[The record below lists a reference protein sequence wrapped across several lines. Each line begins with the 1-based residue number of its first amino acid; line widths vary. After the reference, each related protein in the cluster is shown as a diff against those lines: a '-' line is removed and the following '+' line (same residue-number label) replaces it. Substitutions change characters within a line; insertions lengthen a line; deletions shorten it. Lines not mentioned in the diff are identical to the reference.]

1 MRTRIGTILIAVVA
15 LAVGAAAG
23 WFAGRASTPNVPDA
37 KVSAH
42 PSSDIASQCSR
53 CSGDMRASEQSTRT
67 SGVGAHRPA
76 ANVVD
81 KPRHAAVK
89 VNADERLEA
98 DTAKQ
103 EEKPAQVA
111 QVEQQK
117 DDNPFPRYLDMFK
130 NNPEALT
137 AEFQKEAEADRAS
150 LAELR
155 KGIIDE
161 LKLNAEQVVV
171 FEKALD
177 DLRDE
182 VTRINEE
189 YVGLIESGQMN
200 DEDDGSILTSNR
212 ILGERFV
219 AARETAKREAAEKL
233 YEQLE
238 LDGVSDAKKQALLFI
253 AAQRTSFSYEC
264 HEPYLSVYDK
274 IYKNFGFGDGIFSW
288 CSRARRQGGK

>member
-15 LAVGAAAG
+15 LVVGAAAG

-37 KVSAH
+37 KVSA
-42 PSSDIASQCSR
+42 P
-53 CSGDMRASEQSTRT
+53 RASEQSTRT

-89 VNADERLEA
+89 VNADERREA

-111 QVEQQK
+111 QPELQK

-130 NNPEALT
+130 NNPEALV

-150 LAELR
+150 LATMREHAL
-155 KGIIDE
+155 GE
-161 LKLNAEQVVV
+161 LKLNAEQVAM
-171 FEKALD
+171 FDKALD

-189 YVGLIESGQMN
+189 WVELIKSGLLN

-212 ILGERFV
+212 LLGQRFV
-219 AARETAKREAAEKL
+219 AAREKAMRETSEKL

-238 LDGVSDAKKQALLFI
+238 LDGVSDAKKQAFLFI

-288 CSRARRQGGK
+288 NRWCRRQQQKEAK

>member
-1 MRTRIGTILIAVVA
+1 MRILCGTILVAVVA

-23 WFAGRASTPNVPDA
+23 WFAAGARGKNKCENVEGCKNGNVETANGGRAQSPSASNGRACRSAIVDA
-37 KVSAH
+37 KPHQKSEA
-42 PSSDIASQCSR
+42 PSEKCR
-53 CSGDMRASEQSTRT
+53 E
-67 SGVGAHRPA
+67 P
-76 ANVVD
+76 
-81 KPRHAAVK
+81 
-89 VNADERLEA
+89 EA
-98 DTAKQ
+98 AKQ

-111 QVEQQK
+111 QPELQK

-130 NNPEALT
+130 NNPEALV

-171 FEKALD
+171 FDKALD

-189 YVGLIESGQMN
+189 WVELIKSGLLN

-212 ILGERFV
+212 LLGQRFV
-219 AARETAKREAAEKL
+219 AAREKAMRETSEKL

-238 LDGVSDAKKQALLFI
+238 LDGVSDAKKQAWLYI
-253 AAQRTSFSYEC
+253 AASRTASSYEC
-264 HEPYLSVYDK
+264 LEPNLAVYGK
-274 IYKNFGFGDGIFSW
+274 VYKNYGIGDGIFSW
-288 CSRARRQGGK
+288 NSWCRRQQQKEAK

>member
-15 LAVGAAAG
+15 LVVGVAAG

-37 KVSAH
+37 
-42 PSSDIASQCSR
+42 
-53 CSGDMRASEQSTRT
+53 RASAPRPPAQSPRT
-67 SGVGAHRPA
+67 TDDGARQPT

-89 VNADERLEA
+89 VNADERREA

-111 QVEQQK
+111 QTELQK

-130 NNPEALT
+130 NNPEALV
-137 AEFQKEAEADRAS
+137 AEFQKESEADRAS
-150 LAELR
+150 LAGLR

-161 LKLNAEQVVV
+161 LKLNAEQAVV

-189 YVGLIESGQMN
+189 YVGLIESGQLN
-200 DEDDGSILTSNR
+200 DEDDGSIFTSNR
-212 ILGERFV
+212 LLGQRFV
-219 AARETAKREAAEKL
+219 ADREKAMRETSEEL

-238 LDGVSDAKKQALLFI
+238 LDGVSDAEKQRWLFI
-253 AAQRTSFSYEC
+253 AAQRTTFSYEC
-264 HEPYLSVYDK
+264 LEPYLAVYDK
-274 IYKNFGFGDGIFSW
+274 IYKNLGIGDGIFSW
-288 CSRARRQGGK
+288 CSRARRQSGK

>member
-15 LAVGAAAG
+15 LVVGVAAG
-23 WFAGRASTPNVPDA
+23 WLAGRASTPNVPDA
-37 KVSAH
+37 
-42 PSSDIASQCSR
+42 
-53 CSGDMRASEQSTRT
+53 RASVPRAPEQSTRT

-89 VNADERLEA
+89 VNADERREA
-98 DTAKQ
+98 DAAKP
-103 EEKPAQVA
+103 EEKPALVA
-111 QVEQQK
+111 QPELQK

-130 NNPEALT
+130 NNPEALA
-137 AEFQKEAEADRAS
+137 AEFQKEAEADRSS
-150 LAELR
+150 LATMREHAL
-155 KGIIDE
+155 GE
-161 LKLNAEQVVV
+161 LKLNAEQVEM
-171 FEKALD
+171 FDKALD

-189 YVGLIESGQMN
+189 FVGLIESGQLN
-200 DEDDGSILTSNR
+200 YDDDGSILTSNR
-212 ILGERFV
+212 ILGERFG
-219 AARETAKREAAEKL
+219 AARETAKREASEKL

-238 LDGVSDAKKQALLFI
+238 LDGVSDAKKQAWLFI

-288 CSRARRQGGK
+288 CRRARRNGGK

>member
-1 MRTRIGTILIAVVA
+1 MRTRIGTILIAVVS
-15 LAVGAAAG
+15 LVVGAAAG

-37 KVSAH
+37 KVNA
-42 PSSDIASQCSR
+42 P
-53 CSGDMRASEQSTRT
+53 RASEQSTRT

-89 VNADERLEA
+89 VNADERREA

-111 QVEQQK
+111 QPELQK

-130 NNPEALT
+130 NNPEALV

-150 LAELR
+150 LATMREHAL
-155 KGIIDE
+155 GE
-161 LKLNAEQVVV
+161 LKLNAEQVAM
-171 FEKALD
+171 FDKALD

-189 YVGLIESGQMN
+189 FVGLIESGQLN

-219 AARETAKREAAEKL
+219 AARETAKREASEKL

-238 LDGVSDAKKQALLFI
+238 LDDDVSDAKKQAWLFI

>member
-15 LAVGAAAG
+15 LVVGAAAG

-37 KVSAH
+37 KASA
-42 PSSDIASQCSR
+42 P
-53 CSGDMRASEQSTRT
+53 RASEQSTRT

-81 KPRHAAVK
+81 NPQHAAARVD
-89 VNADERLEA
+89 ADERREA

-111 QVEQQK
+111 QPEMQK

-130 NNPEALT
+130 NNPEALA
-137 AEFQKEAEADRAS
+137 AEFQKEAEVDQARQAS
-150 LAELR
+150 MREAFVAEL
-155 KGIIDE
+155 KM
-161 LKLNAEQVVV
+161 NAEQAAI

-177 DLRDE
+177 DLRDQI
-182 VTRINEE
+182 TRNNEE
-189 YVGLIESGQMN
+189 WAGLIASGQLN

-212 ILGERFV
+212 LLGQIFV
-219 AARETAKREAAEKL
+219 ADREKATRETSEKL

-238 LDGVSDAKKQALLFI
+238 LDGVSDAEKQRLLFI
-253 AAQRTSFSYEC
+253 AAQRTTFSYEC
-264 HEPYLSVYDK
+264 LEPYLAVYNK
-274 IYKNFGFGDGIFSW
+274 IYKNMGVGDGIFSW
-288 CSRARRQGGK
+288 CSRLRRQGGK

>member
-15 LAVGAAAG
+15 LVVGAAAG

-37 KVSAH
+37 KASA
-42 PSSDIASQCSR
+42 P
-53 CSGDMRASEQSTRT
+53 RASEQSTRT

-89 VNADERLEA
+89 VNADERREA

-111 QVEQQK
+111 QPELQK

-137 AEFQKEAEADRAS
+137 AEFQKEAEVDQARQAS
-150 LAELR
+150 MREAFVAEL
-155 KGIIDE
+155 KM
-161 LKLNAEQVVV
+161 NAEQAAI

-177 DLRDE
+177 DLRDQI
-182 VTRINEE
+182 TRNNEE
-189 YVGLIESGQMN
+189 WAGLIASGQLN

-212 ILGERFV
+212 LLGQRFV
-219 AARETAKREAAEKL
+219 ADREKATRETSEKL

-238 LDGVSDAKKQALLFI
+238 LDGVSDAEKQRLLFI
-253 AAQRTSFSYEC
+253 AAQRTTFSYEC
-264 HEPYLSVYDK
+264 LEPYLAVYDK
-274 IYKNFGFGDGIFSW
+274 IYKNMGVGDGIFSW
-288 CSRARRQGGK
+288 CIRARRNGGK

>member
-1 MRTRIGTILIAVVA
+1 MRTRIGTIHIVVLVA

-23 WFAGRASTPNVPDA
+23 WFAAWGRGKNKCENVEVCKYGNVETANGGGAGVPDSRVRRSAIPDA
-37 KVSAH
+37 K
-42 PSSDIASQCSR
+42 PLKKSDATAE
-53 CSGDMRASEQSTRT
+53 MRRE
-67 SGVGAHRPA
+67 P
-76 ANVVD
+76 
-81 KPRHAAVK
+81 
-89 VNADERLEA
+89 EA
-98 DTAKQ
+98 AKQ
-103 EEKPAQVA
+103 EEKLAQVA
-111 QVEQQK
+111 QPELQK

-130 NNPEALT
+130 NNPEALV

-150 LAELR
+150 LAGLR

-161 LKLNAEQVVV
+161 LKLNAEQAVV

-182 VTRINEE
+182 VMRINEE
-189 YVGLIESGQMN
+189 YVGLIESGQLN

-238 LDGVSDAKKQALLFI
+238 LDGVSDAKKQAFLFI

-274 IYKNFGFGDGIFSW
+274 IYKNFGFGNGIFSW